1 MFNTLKNFTQK
12 ARFKMLN
19 KLSKSFND
27 MDNSDKWFFSGIVHI
42 ILFIL
47 TTMLLLITDIEGLI
61 FCILINIVMIPV
73 SIAMTFISIDN
84 KYN

>member
-1 MFNTLKNFTQK
+1 MLNT
-12 ARFKMLN
+12 LN
-19 KLSKSFND
+19 KLSKSFNE
-27 MDNSDKWFFSGIVHI
+27 MENSDKWFFSGIVHI

-47 TTMLLLITDIEGLI
+47 TTILLLVTGIEGLI
-61 FCILINIVMIPV
+61 FCILINIIMIPV